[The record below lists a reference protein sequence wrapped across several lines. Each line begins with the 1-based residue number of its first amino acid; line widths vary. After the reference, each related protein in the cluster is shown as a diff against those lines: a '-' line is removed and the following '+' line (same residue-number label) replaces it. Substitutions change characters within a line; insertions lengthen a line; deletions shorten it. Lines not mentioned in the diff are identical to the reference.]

1 MVDMFNNEKAM
12 GRFRDF
18 ITDRIVLVTVSLA
31 LILTGLVSWLLYTK
45 FHQQT
50 EFVPLHYNIY
60 FGIDLYGPWYQILT
74 LPATG
79 LGLLFINFILSFIL
93 YKRVKLF
100 SYALLI
106 SLDLCGL
113 MLLGS
118 GWLIVS
124 QLLT

>member
-1 MVDMFNNEKAM
+1 M
-12 GRFRDF
+12 RFREF
-18 ITDRIVLVTVSLA
+18 FADRIVLVTVSLG
-31 LILTGLVSWLLYTK
+31 LVLTGLVSWLVYTK

>member
-1 MVDMFNNEKAM
+1 MFNNEKAM